1 MSATKAK
8 QLMNKNLTPAVALT
22 AFVVFFYGASSFCQQ
37 SPYLS
42 FYRYNWQV
50 INPAAFDKAFDFNE
64 NDFIISSALRTQTVD
79 GVSWEY
85 MPKFFYSSI
94 EQKSDDHR
102 VRWGLQ
108 VLGDKTDGYS
118 TAGMYG
124 NFSYY
129 FRLPNSSQF
138 IHIGVTPGLLQN
150 RLLVTADDFRDAGE
164 SGFDEG
170 NNNALHFDVS
180 AGIYFRNSQKWYAGL
195 SVPQMVSEHFI
206 DSDDIF
212 RLERTRQLFF
222 IGGMYLELRD
232 GGLIEPSV
240 WARYAPS
247 ETFSTFIDNSPL
259 STDINVRYHSRYGID
274 DVSYWVGT
282 GVSTARRFTLEGRVS
297 IPLDGV
303 LYSED
308 DKISLGMSYSF
319 PFGQNQ
325 LGLGHAVELNFAYSW
340 E

>member
-1 MSATKAK
+1 
-8 QLMNKNLTPAVALT
+8 MNKIFTPASALIT
-22 AFVVFFYGASSFCQQ
+22 WALLAFWGNAFSQQ

-50 INPAAFDKAFDFNE
+50 VNPAAFDKAFDFNE
-64 NDFIISSALRTQTVD
+64 NDFIISTALRTQTVD
-79 GVSWEY
+79 GISWEY

-94 EQKSDDHR
+94 EQKSDEHH

-118 TAGMYG
+118 TMGMYG

-138 IHIGVTPGLLQN
+138 IHIGVTPGILQN
-150 RLLVTADDFRDAGE
+150 RLLIRNGDFRDKNE
-164 SGFDEG
+164 SGFEDG
-170 NNNALHFDVS
+170 NSAWHFDFS
-180 AGIYFRNSQKWYAGL
+180 AGIYFRNKQKWYAGL
-195 SVPQMVSEHFI
+195 SMPQMVSPQFI
-206 DSDDIF
+206 DNNKPDGVK
-212 RLERTRQLFF
+212 LERTRQFF
-222 IGGMYLELRD
+222 LISGAYLELSD
-232 GGLIEPSV
+232 GGLIEPSI
-240 WARYAPS
+240 WARYAPN
-247 ETFSTFIDNSPL
+247 EEFATITDNMPI
-259 STDINVRYHSRYGID
+259 STDLNVRYHSRYGID
-274 DVSYWVGT
+274 DISYWVGT
-282 GVSTARRFTLEGRVS
+282 GISTAMKFTIEGKVS

-308 DKISLGMSYSF
+308 DKVSLGIGYSF

-325 LGLGHAVELNFAYSW
+325 LGLGHAVELSFAYSW